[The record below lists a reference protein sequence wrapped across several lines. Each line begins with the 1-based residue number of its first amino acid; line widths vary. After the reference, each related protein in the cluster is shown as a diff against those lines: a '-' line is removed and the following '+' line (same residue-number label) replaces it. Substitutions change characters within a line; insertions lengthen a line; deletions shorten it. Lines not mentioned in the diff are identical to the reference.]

1 MTENE
6 ACIAMQT
13 QSMRV
18 ASVNAAPPPEHLMR
32 LVLEHAVTS
41 AFAISSDEF
50 WGLTR
55 GQAQAAFARQVGM
68 YLAHVVFR
76 LSLTDVGQLF
86 ARDRTTVAHACM
98 IVEDRRDDRCFD
110 RSLELLES
118 AVRLL
123 RPPAHL
129 ALTTAPPVLGA
140 RPA

>member
-1 MTENE
+1 MTENRACTPIE
-6 ACIAMQT
+6 AQF
-13 QSMRV
+13 SRV
-18 ASVNAAPPPEHLMR
+18 FDLQPAPPSDHLVR
-32 LVLEHAVTS
+32 LVLEHAITS

-68 YLAHVVFR
+68 YLAHVVFS
-76 LSLTDVGQLF
+76 LSLTEVGHLF

-123 RPPAHL
+123 RPPAHVGMG
-129 ALTTAPPVLGA
+129 AAMPQLGPL
-140 RPA
+140 PA